1 MIFFLLIL
9 TIITTGVIIMAA
21 IDNLNQAVIDLS
33 TAVNAITIPTNND
46 VAIQAAADSINASIV
61 TLKEKNA

>member
-1 MIFFLLIL
+1 
-9 TIITTGVIIMAA
+9 MAA